1 MSKIEC
7 LFTIFPIL
15 ILMYATF
22 YFMPYLVGNKHIYG
36 VSIDQEHKNYTN
48 FIMLDKKFKKLL
60 SLGFIIDFILVFILV
75 LTSDKLEFSYFISI
89 TGFLLYESLLYI
101 HTHKKAKK
109 FKSEIYSIE
118 GHIDMDSKLIID
130 MDFLNK
136 KDKIIKKFKILYLIP
151 ILLAFGMSIFIASNY
166 NQLPNLIVINWN
178 INGTPNSFMEKS
190 YFNVFKSIGTAFC
203 LIVLLY
209 ITSIGSIKS
218 RIKIDSNRIEES
230 RTENIKYLNKIGY
243 LFLILMILMTIQ
255 FFIAF
260 LSIKTNLSTAMTIA
274 TFLVIIYLVLT
285 YIKSPNLKSSSSYS
299 PEDDEKHWIAG
310 IIYNNPN
317 DPSLMVD
324 KRFGIGYTVNFG
336 NPIGK
341 IIYIAIALLL
351 IFSLFSLIKSLL
363 L

>member
-22 YFMPYLVGNKHIYG
+22 YFMPYLVGKRHIYG
-36 VSIDQEHKNYTN
+36 VYIGQEHRNYN
-48 FIMLDKKFKKLL
+48 SFIMLDKKFKKLL
-60 SLGFIIDFILVFILV
+60 SLGFIIDFILIFILV
-75 LTSDKLEFSYFISI
+75 LTFDNLELSYFIGI
-89 TGFLLYESLLYI
+89 IGFLLYESLLYI
-101 HTHKKAKK
+101 HTHDKAKQ
-109 FKSEIYSIE
+109 FKSEIYSTE
-118 GHIDMDSKLIID
+118 GHIDIDSKLTID
-130 MDFLNK
+130 MAFLNK
-136 KDKIIKKFKILYLIP
+136 KNKLIKRFKILYLIP
-151 ILLAFGMSIFIASNY
+151 ILLAFGMSVFVVFNY
-166 NQLPNLIVINWN
+166 NQLSDLIVINWT
-178 INGTPNSFMEKS
+178 INGQPNDFMEKS

-203 LIVLLY
+203 LIILLY

-255 FFIAF
+255 FFITF
-260 LSIKTNLSTAMTIA
+260 LSIKTNLSTTITIA

-285 YIKSPNLKSSSSYS
+285 YIKSPNLKSNSSYS

-324 KRFGIGYTVNFG
+324 KRFGIGYTINFG